1 MAAGGVPGG
10 QGAGVATTTWR
21 AHRINSVQS
30 LEIPARQTP
39 MQTVASGPSLGLT
52 RPGGRLVRRLV
63 STALESE
70 AVATAAEA
78 PPAEL
83 VLLLVNRLWRTREQI
98 AATTKAKAIE
108 RLNRYWTVGR

>member
-1 MAAGGVPGG
+1 
-10 QGAGVATTTWR
+10 
-21 AHRINSVQS
+21 
-30 LEIPARQTP
+30 
-39 MQTVASGPSLGLT
+39 
-52 RPGGRLVRRLV
+52 V

-78 PPAEL
+78 LPAEL

-98 AATTKAKAIE
+98 AAMTKAKAIE